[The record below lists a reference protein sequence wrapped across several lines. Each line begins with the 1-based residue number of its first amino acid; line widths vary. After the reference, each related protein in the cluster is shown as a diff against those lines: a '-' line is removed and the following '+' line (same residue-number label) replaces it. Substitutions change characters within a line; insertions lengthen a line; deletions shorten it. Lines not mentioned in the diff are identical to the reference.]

1 MKALFKFFIPALA
14 FRLSFGGDSGG
25 TNSSSST
32 QNTSTALDNRLVLGD
47 GSLGATGGSSIAITD
62 TRDQSVNVNDS
73 RNLST
78 MMDLTVN
85 DSSNRSSSSSSD
97 SSVKYTD
104 NSNRS
109 VNQFDPGAL
118 RAMET
123 AITANTKTT
132 DRAFSFGS
140 EAFGFAATANK
151 DALGFAR
158 SSASEL
164 ADAQRESQDKAFA
177 FAEKSNATV
186 GAGFSQLLSLGKSM
200 FDSNIKAVEN
210 VGALT
215 TEAYRSATTEKSGSL
230 DNKTITILGL
240 AAAAAF
246 ALMAWKK

>member
-1 MKALFKFFIPALA
+1 MKAFIKFFIPALA
-14 FRLSFGGDSGG
+14 LRLSFGGDSGG

-62 TRDQSVNVNDS
+62 TRDQSTTINDS
-73 RNLST
+73 RDLST
-78 MMDLTVN
+78 VLDLKVN
-85 DSSNRSSSSSSD
+85 DNSNRSSTSD
-97 SSVKYTD
+97 SSIKYTD
-104 NSNRS
+104 NSNHS
-109 VNQFDPGAL
+109 VNMSDPGAL
-118 RAMET
+118 RAMEL
-123 AITANTKTT
+123 AMTANTKVT

-140 EAFGFAATANK
+140 DAFGFAETANK

-158 SSASEL
+158 SSASDL
-164 ADAQRESQDKAFA
+164 AEAQREAQDKAYS